1 MVFYTGGAI
10 IELVEKNTKRD
21 ILTRNTEGRQFDDFA
36 THTAFKPTWVMWP
49 IFSSR
54 FRFSKKFGNEEHNR
68 SLRESLDSLSAEDN
82 WS

>member
-1 MVFYTGGAI
+1 MVFYNGRAI
-10 IELVEKNTKRD
+10 IEQVQKNTKRD
-21 ILTRNTEGRQFDDFA
+21 IITRIIQVRQFDDFA